1 MKKTSLFIQ
10 PLFKTLSALTIFT
23 VVGVI
28 TILAARELK
37 LTGIMGMQTAIAQDT
52 TSRNISE
59 IIYQKIPDLPRE
71 NKYISQESKKVAI
84 NNTLVSRIISY
95 HNYVKRRPPN
105 YRLDWKLTL
114 ADYLGVNEMIDEK
127 SYPGSDTLRKNP
139 LESDRAAV
147 KKLSL
152 HQRNA
157 LVQALV
163 DIFSSN

>member
-1 MKKTSLFIQ
+1 MRKKSLFIQ
-10 PLFKTLSALTIFT
+10 PLFKTLPALTIFT

-28 TILAARELK
+28 TSFATTELK
-37 LTGIMGMQTAIAQDT
+37 FTGIIGIQPAIAQFPNSGD
-52 TSRNISE
+52 IDQ

-71 NKYISQESKKVAI
+71 NQYISKETKKVAT

-114 ADYLGVNEMIDEK
+114 ADYLGANEMMYEK
-127 SYPGSDTLRKNP
+127 FYPGNDTLKKNP
-139 LESDRAAV
+139 LKGDRAAI
-147 KKLSL
+147 KKLNRR
-152 HQRNA
+152 QRNA

-163 DIFSSN
+163 DSFSSN